1 MPDTLFRFV
10 DTAERGSFKV
20 SPSDE
25 FHSVFSAGV
34 PVGFLGFEIREVD
47 RAPES
52 LQTAGIA
59 DAAAEPGLAYGERW
73 ARARAVGNLSS
84 VQLVGKR
91 TCDKLKWSP
100 LHCDVH
106 VAEAHGAAPL
116 VPREEWPDEAI
127 AAVAAYPRWF
137 HWFALMWRQLLVFQ
151 AK

>member
-84 VQLVGKR
+84 VPFRVDRKLFLEKR
-91 TCDKLKWSP
+91 HMNSHARDVLCLRGSP
-100 LHCDVH
+100 S
-106 VAEAHGAAPL
+106 
-116 VPREEWPDEAI
+116 
-127 AAVAAYPRWF
+127 
-137 HWFALMWRQLLVFQ
+137 Q
-151 AK
+151 